1 MEMWRDASIRAGLC
15 SNGRMV
21 VALMVKAPAE
31 NSVHRDDWE
40 CSRARGGGRWGNT
53 LRLQQLGALERD
65 VVDKKDERKPVA
77 RHEVP
82 AAVA

>member
-1 MEMWRDASIRAGLC
+1 
-15 SNGRMV
+15 
-21 VALMVKAPAE
+21 
-31 NSVHRDDWE
+31 
-40 CSRARGGGRWGNT
+40 